1 MQIKLAN
8 LEQFGT
14 FKCNT
19 GVLRVADG
27 CYNPNVWCIGWLT
40 HVKTGEY
47 LAFKITEKEEGC
59 VSHIVIIHKSKY
71 AALVEKKAKVL
82 KLDCVLNET
91 IGVDAGMA
99 GFMDA
104 NHLTHEDKIYD
115 KICDELG
122 KEGDCYCDKSSAIT
136 TSGYGDGRYSCEYM
150 TECENKNFNP
160 LVVAAAIR
168 FI

>member
-47 LAFKITEKEEGC
+47 LAFKIIEKEEGR

-104 NHLTHEDKIYD
+104 GHLTNEDKVYN
-115 KICDELG
+115 KICDALG
-122 KEGDCYCDKSSAIT
+122 SEGDCFCDKSSAIT
-136 TSGYGDGRYSCEYM
+136 TSGYGDGSYSCEYM
-150 TECENKNFNP
+150 TECENKKFNP

>member
-27 CYNPNVWCIGWLT
+27 CYDPNVWCIGWLT
-40 HVKTGEY
+40 HVKTGDY
-47 LAFKITEKEEGC
+47 LAFKIIEKEEGR
-59 VSHIVIIHKSKY
+59 VSHIVIIHKDKY
-71 AALVEKKAKVL
+71 AALVKKGAKA
-82 KLDCVLNET
+82 LNLPDLLEET

-104 NHLTHEDKIYD
+104 SHLTGEDKLYD
-115 KICDELG
+115 KICETLG
-122 KEGDCYCDKSSAIT
+122 NEGDCYCDKSCAIT
-136 TSGYGDGRYSCEYM
+136 TSGYGDGSYQCLYL
-150 TECENKNFNP
+150 TGCDDKKFNP
-160 LVVAAAIR
+160 QVIAAAIR

>member
-8 LEQFGT
+8 LDQFGT

-27 CYNPNVWCIGWLT
+27 CYNPNAWCIGWLT

-47 LAFKITEKEEGC
+47 MAFKVIEKEEGR
-59 VSHIVIIHKSKY
+59 VSHIVIIHKDKY
-71 AALVEKKAKVL
+71 DALMKKDAKVL
-82 KLDCVLNET
+82 RFDSVLNET

-104 NHLTHEDKIYD
+104 NHLTHKDKIYD

-122 KEGDCYCDKSSAIT
+122 SEGDCYCDKSCAIT
-136 TSGYGDGRYSCEYM
+136 TSGYGDGSYSCEYI
-150 TECENKNFNP
+150 TGCEDRKFNP